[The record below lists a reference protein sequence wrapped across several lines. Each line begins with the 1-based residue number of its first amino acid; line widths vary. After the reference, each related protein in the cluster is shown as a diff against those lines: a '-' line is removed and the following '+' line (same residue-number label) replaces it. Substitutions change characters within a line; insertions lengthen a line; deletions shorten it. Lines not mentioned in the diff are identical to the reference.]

1 MAPEVE
7 GDPHRNCRR
16 DEGVESE
23 EVRGTRQGGSQQVGS
38 AVGCSDGVHE
48 YVDLSEAG
56 EGYLDHSGHLGVL
69 AQVGRDLEH
78 PVRFGVFH
86 LMRKG
91 VDELLEL
98 GRDLQ
103 GSAVA
108 HGDDVIGG
116 GEAPAERG
124 ADLARPPVRRT
135 TLRSGA
141 EGLHDVFGRRT
152 GFRRTGAGIA

>member
-1 MAPEVE
+1 
-7 GDPHRNCRR
+7 
-16 DEGVESE
+16 
-23 EVRGTRQGGSQQVGS
+23 
-38 AVGCSDGVHE
+38 
-48 YVDLSEAG
+48 
-56 EGYLDHSGHLGVL
+56 
-69 AQVGRDLEH
+69 
-78 PVRFGVFH
+78 
-86 LMRKG
+86 MRKG

-124 ADLARPPVRRT
+124 AIWPEPPVRRT

-141 EGLHDVFGRRT
+141 EGFMTFSADAQVFGEDVLASHNDRWRIQA
-152 GFRRTGAGIA
+152 AGRQ